1 MITQIGK
8 QLATQI
14 VDTVHDVCGH
24 DINFINKNGII
35 YASTNTSRIGS
46 FHEIGKKAADT
57 KTVIEVQDNYHY
69 EGTSSGV
76 NIPVAHNGYLIAVIG
91 ISGSPDEVRKF
102 AYLAEKITR
111 LLIREQELNAAS
123 RTLSEKRTYLVSYL
137 LSGTGTSNGTCE
149 FESFPDKI
157 ADLNYIH
164 DLLDE
169 FEINIEKKKRVLI
182 IRMLSDHS
190 TITIS
195 SAEEKILRMFTEH
208 SIHLYKFQYPHEYA
222 AIIDSSFPLK
232 ELESFC
238 LSLSD
243 SIQMGIGRPAELF
256 KLSTSYDTARIA
268 LNSLTDS
275 ADHYALFDDLTLE
288 ILLGSLNEVTTAE
301 FIAKTLSCLD
311 EADCSLLRSYFDHEQ
326 SLSRTSEYLYLH
338 KNTLQYK
345 LDRIHKICGLN
356 PRSFRDGVILY
367 LALRLK
373 EM

>member
-1 MITQIGK
+1 
-8 QLATQI
+8 
-14 VDTVHDVCGH
+14 
-24 DINFINKNGII
+24 
-35 YASTNTSRIGS
+35 
-46 FHEIGKKAADT
+46 
-57 KTVIEVQDNYHY
+57 
-69 EGTSSGV
+69 
-76 NIPVAHNGYLIAVIG
+76 
-91 ISGSPDEVRKF
+91 
-102 AYLAEKITR
+102 
-111 LLIREQELNAAS
+111 
-123 RTLSEKRTYLVSYL
+123 
-137 LSGTGTSNGTCE
+137 
-149 FESFPDKI
+149 
-157 ADLNYIH
+157 
-164 DLLDE
+164 
-169 FEINIEKKKRVLI
+169 
-182 IRMLSDHS
+182 MLSDHS

-222 AIIDSSFPLK
+222 AIIDSSFPLE

-243 SIQMGIGRPAELF
+243 SIQMGIGRPA
-256 KLSTSYDTARIA
+256 
-268 LNSLTDS
+268 
-275 ADHYALFDDLTLE
+275 
-288 ILLGSLNEVTTAE
+288 
-301 FIAKTLSCLD
+301 

>member
-1 MITQIGK
+1 M
-8 QLATQI
+8 
-14 VDTVHDVCGH
+14 
-24 DINFINKNGII
+24 
-35 YASTNTSRIGS
+35 
-46 FHEIGKKAADT
+46 
-57 KTVIEVQDNYHY
+57 
-69 EGTSSGV
+69 
-76 NIPVAHNGYLIAVIG
+76 
-91 ISGSPDEVRKF
+91 
-102 AYLAEKITR
+102 
-111 LLIREQELNAAS
+111 
-123 RTLSEKRTYLVSYL
+123 
-137 LSGTGTSNGTCE
+137 
-149 FESFPDKI
+149 
-157 ADLNYIH
+157 NYIH

-195 SAEEKILRMFTEH
+195 SVEEKILRMFTEH

-222 AIIDSSFPLK
+222 AIIDCSFPL
-232 ELESFC
+232 EQLEAFC

>member
-1 MITQIGK
+1 
-8 QLATQI
+8 
-14 VDTVHDVCGH
+14 
-24 DINFINKNGII
+24 
-35 YASTNTSRIGS
+35 
-46 FHEIGKKAADT
+46 
-57 KTVIEVQDNYHY
+57 
-69 EGTSSGV
+69 
-76 NIPVAHNGYLIAVIG
+76 
-91 ISGSPDEVRKF
+91 
-102 AYLAEKITR
+102 
-111 LLIREQELNAAS
+111 
-123 RTLSEKRTYLVSYL
+123 
-137 LSGTGTSNGTCE
+137 
-149 FESFPDKI
+149 
-157 ADLNYIH
+157 
-164 DLLDE
+164 
-169 FEINIEKKKRVLI
+169 
-182 IRMLSDHS
+182 MLSDHS
-190 TITIS
+190 TITLS
-195 SAEEKILRMFTEH
+195 STEEKILRMFTEH

-222 AIIDSSFPLK
+222 AIIDCSFPL
-232 ELESFC
+232 EQLEAFC

-326 SLSRTSEYLYLH
+326 SLSGTSEYLYLH